1 MFLDIWRACR
11 DGDLDLVRIIIREGQ
26 DINEQTQYLK
36 NTPLHIAA
44 FNGHFLIVKYLVE
57 AGANP
62 IITNRDG
69 LTPLHFAEKAREDL
83 DRSFARPGSSSTA
96 SLTKAKRA
104 GSAKG
109 PRNLTADLARALGE
123 NLKGIKQLLS
133 KSE

>member
-1 MFLDIWRACR
+1 M
-11 DGDLDLVRIIIREGQ
+11 
-26 DINEQTQYLK
+26 NEQTQYLK

-69 LTPLHFAEKAREDL
+69 LTPLHFAERAREDL
-83 DRSFARPGSSSTA
+83 DRSFARPGSA
-96 SLTKAKRA
+96 VSLTKAKRV

-109 PRNLTADLARALGE
+109 HAAPKTLTADLAKALGE